1 MSECPDSYSSY
12 DRYHKLTWERACNA
26 RILFIF
32 AWIEIRIIAVIR
44 GKFFCESTKHK
55 HLSFRSSRHTKNTFP
70 RLSRHLVSQNRL
82 ADHSVCLKCSKTF
95 PQVSSIVTRPLGL
108 TKMYVMYVCMCVQP
122 TISAVGH
129 VVYNARLNRI
139 VGDKWHGSSKLDF
152 GIMGCHTK
160 VSLQKGIIFAY
171 GNLQHRQ

>member
-1 MSECPDSYSSY
+1 MSWQLLFLWSISQTNLRASMQCSYSLRLCL
-12 DRYHKLTWERACNA
+12 DWNQNHRCHQREVLL
-26 RILFIF
+26 RIDQTQTLVFPLFSAHQEYLSSPF
-32 AWIEIRIIAVIR
+32 ATFGIT
-44 GKFFCESTKHK
+44 ESA
-55 HLSFRSSRHTKNTFP
+55 SR
-70 RLSRHLVSQNRL
+70 
-82 ADHSVCLKCSKTF
+82 SVCLKCSKTF
-95 PQVSSIVTRPLGL
+95 PQVSSIVTRPLGV

-152 GIMGCHTK
+152 GIMGCQTK